1 MKAKLGISVGLLGAA
16 TYLIALFGGYTPLL
30 LLVGYILIVEENI
43 WLKKAAIKSIALC
56 MFFSLINSVIGLI
69 PSLIYLID
77 DLLNIFDSS
86 FSIPVITSI
95 IIFIQSAV
103 SFVKTVLLLGLGIT
117 ALNQGTIKFPFI
129 DKLIDK
135 HYGTN

>member
-16 TYLIALFGGYTPLL
+16 TYLIALFGGYIPLL
-30 LLVGYILIVEENI
+30 LLVGYILIIEENI
-43 WLKKAAIKSIALC
+43 WLKKAAIKSMALC
-56 MFFSLINSVIGLI
+56 LFFSLINSVIGLI

-77 DLLNIFDSS
+77 DLLNIFDNS
-86 FSIPVITSI
+86 FSLPTITSI
-95 IIFIQSAV
+95 IIFLQSAV
-103 SFVKTVLLLGLGIT
+103 SLVKTVFLLGLGIT

>member
-16 TYLIALFGGYTPLL
+16 TYLMALFGGYTPLL

-77 DLLNIFDSS
+77 DLLSIFDSS
-86 FSIPVITSI
+86 FSIPTITSI
-95 IIFIQSAV
+95 IIFLQSAV
-103 SFVKTVLLLGLGIT
+103 SLVKTVFLLGLGIT

>member
-16 TYLIALFGGYTPLL
+16 TYFIALFGSYTPLL